1 MITSKHWD
9 EGWIVRPSHPLP
21 LLSKVSQSNM
31 SIQQYYLFDTYYDS
45 LIRAPID
52 ISKNNIE
59 PKGKGA
65 RSESK

>member
-1 MITSKHWD
+1 MDRKAFASASLAVESK
-9 EGWIVRPSHPLP
+9 
-21 LLSKVSQSNM
+21 
-31 SIQQYYLFDTYYDS
+31 SIQQVNAKNNLFDTYYDS

-65 RSESK
+65 RFEYK

>member
-1 MITSKHWD
+1 MK
-9 EGWIVRPSHPLP
+9 GGIVRPSHPLP

-31 SIQQYYLFDTYYDS
+31 SMQPSYLFDTYYDS